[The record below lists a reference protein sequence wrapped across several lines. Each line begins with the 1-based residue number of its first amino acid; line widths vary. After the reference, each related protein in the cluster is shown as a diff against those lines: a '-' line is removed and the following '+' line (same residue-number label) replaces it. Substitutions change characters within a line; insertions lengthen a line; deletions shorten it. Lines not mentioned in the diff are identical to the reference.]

1 MTQPRPLVLLVE
13 DEVRMRKF
21 VRITL
26 VSSGY
31 RVMEAA
37 SGEEALS
44 LASAHTPDVVLLD
57 LGLPGMD
64 GFEVALRIREWSP
77 VPIIVLSARGQEQD
91 KVRALNEG
99 ADDYLTK
106 PFGPAELVARVAV
119 ALRHA
124 TRSASALGAVI
135 VSGDLRIDLARRI
148 VSVHEEEVHL
158 TPIEYKLLAALAKHA
173 GMVLTQ
179 QQLVREV
186 WGPGAGHQAQSLR
199 VHMAQLR
206 RKLEEDSARPRHLVT
221 EPGVGYRL
229 KLAPEKARE
238 DDGTSRE

>member
-1 MTQPRPLVLLVE
+1 MTESRPLVLLVE
-13 DEVRMRKF
+13 DEERMRKF
-21 VRITL
+21 VRIAL
-26 VSSGY
+26 ASNGY
-31 RVMEAA
+31 RVVEA
-37 SGEEALS
+37 STGEEGVS
-44 LASAHTPDVVLLD
+44 LASEHTPDVVVLD
-57 LGLPGMD
+57 LGLPGID
-64 GFEVALRIREWSP
+64 GFEVTRRLREWSA

-106 PFGPAELVARVAV
+106 PFGPAELVARLGV

-124 TRSASALGAVI
+124 ARSPADALSSVV

-148 VSVHEEEVHL
+148 VSVRNGEVHL
-158 TPIEYKLLAALAKHA
+158 TPIEYRLLAALAKHA

-179 QQLVREV
+179 RQLLREV
-186 WGPGAGHQAQSLR
+186 WGPGEGHQAQALR

-206 RKLEEDSARPRHLVT
+206 RKVEEDSARPRYLVT

-229 KLAPEKARE
+229 KVDAEPSARQ
-238 DDGTSRE
+238 